1 MKVLTTE
8 IDVAGSIAIDG
19 IMRESNF
26 AERLAVTYSASPGGA
41 VTLLSTMQNDARPGK
56 PAIWIRCSLPRFM
69 VREIEK
75 MLEDEIEEERQLG
88 EVA

>member
-8 IDVAGSIAIDG
+8 VDIAGSIAIDD
-19 IMRESNF
+19 IVRENDF
-26 AERLAVTYSASPGGA
+26 AERLTITYSASPGGA
-41 VTLLSTMQNDARPGK
+41 VTVLSTMQNDARPGK
-56 PAIWIRCSLPRFM
+56 PPIWIRCSLPRFM

-88 EVA
+88 AVA